1 MNLSALDPIASLA
14 SWPVATV
21 EHDATLQ
28 AAITALGADELGAVL
43 VLRND
48 VPVGI
53 LSERDVITHL
63 AQGADPAHLLVGE
76 VMSDELVTVTT
87 GTSIEEA
94 ARVMATADV
103 RHLPVTRDA
112 ELVGM
117 VSCRDVVAVLAG
129 AQDALHQHLG
139 VKQ

>member
-1 MNLSALDPIASLA
+1 MNPSALDPIATLA

-28 AAITALGADELGAVL
+28 AAIVALGAEELGAVL

-48 VPVGI
+48 APVGI
-53 LSERDVITHL
+53 LSERDAITHL
-63 AQGADPAHLLVGE
+63 AQGADPTHLLVGE

-87 GTSIEEA
+87 ETTIEEA

-112 ELVGM
+112 EFVGM
-117 VSCRDVVAVLAG
+117 VSCRDVVAVLSG
-129 AQDALHQHLG
+129 ATDALRQHLG